1 MSAVR
6 PGLAIIGGTGLTRV
20 AGLEIVRREVVYTRF
35 GEPSA
40 PLTHGRLAG
49 IDVVFLPRHGHG
61 HTIPPHLVNYQANI
75 HALEQIGV
83 NKVVA
88 VNAVGA
94 IVPDL
99 GVPALVCPDQIIDY
113 TYGRAHTFEGQHRR
127 TVRHVDMSEPY
138 DRSLRHALLQA
149 AAAGGLSMRDGAT
162 YAVTQGPRLETA
174 AEIRRIAGDGGH
186 LVGMTGMPE
195 AALAREAGLA
205 YAACAV
211 TVNAAAGTGK
221 RPISDELAEQIEPA
235 MALVNRLLVHLIPLI
250 GKSR

>member
-1 MSAVR
+1 MSTLR

-20 AGLEIVRREVVYTRF
+20 AGLEIVRREVVYTPF

-40 PLTHGRLAG
+40 PMTHGRLAG

-61 HTIPPHLVNYQANI
+61 HTIPPHLVNYQANVN
-75 HALEQIGV
+75 AMQQIGV
-83 NKVVA
+83 SKVIA

-94 IVPDL
+94 IAPDL
-99 GVPALVCPDQIIDY
+99 GVPALVCPDQIVDY
-113 TYGRAHTFEGQHRR
+113 THGRAHTFEGRR
-127 TVRHVDMSEPY
+127 RHTVRHIDMSEPY
-138 DRSLRHALLQA
+138 DRSLRAALLQA

-174 AEIRRIAGDGGH
+174 AEIRRIAGDGCH
-186 LVGMTGMPE
+186 VVGMTGMPE

-211 TVNAAAGTGK
+211 TVNAAAGRGD
-221 RPISDELAEQIEPA
+221 RPISEELAAQIEPA
-235 MALVNRLLVHLIPLI
+235 MALVNQLLVHLIPLV
-250 GKSR
+250 GNGR